1 MDRINGADTIDIGG
15 GRRGFRDENLVTGTA
30 GTVVTALHLNS
41 MQEEVLKVITEA
53 GLVPS
58 DGDWTQ
64 LWQALQILGLSSDSR
79 SRRWLSVISMT
90 LSSAPG
96 SPSVGDTYLIP
107 TGATGIW
114 ATHVGAIAQW
124 GGSSW
129 SYLTPPDGHGI
140 SLPDGRVF
148 LRIAGTYVQKI
159 ALDAQSGKWTYA
171 VAGGTANALT
181 VTLSP
186 APGAL
191 VPGMV
196 LDVGILAENTGAATL
211 DVNGLGAV
219 PIRTMSGAALQ
230 RADLQIGSI
239 TRLVYSGTAWLL
251 GGGLARSEVPLVP
264 TADVVLYVRTDGN
277 DNNDGG
283 ANTAGRALATIQRA
297 IDVITTRY
305 STSASFGV
313 RIVLGNPGTYAPA
326 INGRYPGSI
335 TIEGNGADYIITSG
349 PIGAGAPASFASR
362 AGRVTLKGLTLENTT
377 ASGTAF
383 SVGALGG
390 FVALDTISI
399 KSLLNNPAYM
409 AIYVVENGVSTALNQ
424 IVVNGGDGVQRQMR
438 ALIHTDTGGIF
449 NGAPGTSPCTI
460 FIAPV
465 SWAAGAAEAVLSSVA
480 RFANITISP
489 AGSFAGP
496 RFNAASAGVID
507 TSGGGANYFP
517 GSSAGTI
524 NGGFYY

>member
-15 GRRGFRDENLVTGTA
+15 GRRGFRDENLVTGTP
-30 GTVVTALHLNS
+30 GTEVTALHMNS
-41 MQEEVLKVITEA
+41 VQEEILKVITEA
-53 GLVPS
+53 GLIPNNA
-58 DGDWTQ
+58 DWAQ

-79 SRRWLSVISMT
+79 SRRWTAVLSMT

-96 SPSVGDTYLIP
+96 APTAGDTYLIP
-107 TGATGIW
+107 TGATGVW

-124 GGSSW
+124 TGSAW
-129 SYLTPPDGHGI
+129 SYLVPPDGHGI
-140 SLPDGRVF
+140 GLPDGRVF
-148 LRIAGTYVQKI
+148 LRIGGSYVQKI

-181 VTLSP
+181 VTLNP
-186 APGAL
+186 APATL

-196 LDVGILAENTGAATL
+196 LDVAVLTENTGAATL
-211 DVNGLGAV
+211 DVNGFGAV
-219 PIRTMSGAALQ
+219 PIRTMAGAALQ
-230 RADLQIGSI
+230 RGDLASI
-239 TRLVYSGTAWLL
+239 VRLVYSGTVWLL

-283 ANTAGRALATIQRA
+283 ANTAARALATIQRA
-297 IDVITTRY
+297 IDVITTRF

-326 INGRYPGSI
+326 INNRYPGSI
-335 TIEGNGADYIITSG
+335 TIEGGGDAYIITSG
-349 PIGAGAPASFASR
+349 AIGAGAPASFASR
-362 AGRVTLKGLTLENTT
+362 AGRVTLKGLMLENTT
-377 ASGTAF
+377 SSGTAF
-383 SVGALGG
+383 SAGALGG
-390 FVALDTISI
+390 FITLDTINFR
-399 KSLLNNPAYM
+399 SLLNNPNYM
-409 AIYVVENGVSTALNQ
+409 AIYVVENGVCTCLNQ
-424 IVVNGGDGVQRQMR
+424 LVVNGGDNVQRQMR

-460 FIAPV
+460 FIAPTT
-465 SWAAGAAEAVLSSVA
+465 WAAGAAEAVLSSVA
-480 RFANITISP
+480 RFANITMSP
-489 AGSFAGP
+489 SGSFAGP
-496 RFNAASAGVID
+496 RFNAASGGVID

-517 GSSAGTI
+517 GSAAGTI